1 MISGRRRILAVV
13 VVTTALCAD
22 QAAIAAP
29 AVRPQ
34 PAEIGSIAQ
43 RLVGRLT
50 ENLRRVIPSNCYGAA
65 RCSGVNSA
73 QPRLWTPIAAL
84 AAAHRPIAPFQFR
97 LPPPIL

>member
-29 AVRPQ
+29 AARPQ

-43 RLVGRLT
+43 RFVGRLA
-50 ENLRRVIPSNCYGAA
+50 ENLRRVIPSNCWRAA
-65 RCSGVNSA
+65 RCFGVESA
-73 QPRLWTPIAAL
+73 QPFLWTPIAA
-84 AAAHRPIAPFQFR
+84 APAEHRPIAPFQFR

>member
-22 QAAIAAP
+22 QGAIAAP
-29 AVRPQ
+29 AARPQ

-43 RLVGRLT
+43 RFVGRLT
-50 ENLRRVIPSNCYGAA
+50 ENLRRVIPAA
-65 RCSGVNSA
+65 RRGEAPCVGINSSQTSILA
-73 QPRLWTPIAAL
+73 PIAAL
-84 AAAHRPIAPFQFR
+84 PAAHRPIAPFQFR